1 MEEEKKENIIQ
12 TENSNNEEKPK
23 KKSKIRMILVIAFIL
38 IFAIVSYIQTRG
50 SYLEYLEL
58 GENYLDIF
66 YTNLIYKYA
75 IMAINFVLLFFVI
88 YMTNRGIKKGL
99 KVFFDK
105 EKRLPRPF
113 RA

>member
-1 MEEEKKENIIQ
+1 MNLKCKEEWILEEEKKENIIQ

-66 YTNLIYKYA
+66 YTNLCLDICV
-75 IMAINFVLLFFVI
+75 ILRLVI
-88 YMTNRGIKKGL
+88 Y
-99 KVFFDK
+99 
-105 EKRLPRPF
+105 
-113 RA
+113 A